1 MLHKP
6 LFHPKYKILMQDIIE
21 CYQIS
26 EGLTE
31 QIFANYLINV
41 NYINSIWFHDIL
53 HFMAESNITVY
64 TTEFLTVNYQRN
76 NDKRI
81 MSEGEKLHLS
91 K

>member
-1 MLHKP
+1 MKSEEWKNT
-6 LFHPKYKILMQDIIE
+6 FTKKVSWFNEKIIP
-21 CYQIS
+21 
-26 EGLTE
+26 E

-41 NYINSIWFHDIL
+41 NYINSIWFHDLL